1 MSSIPETYAA
11 VDLGSNSFHM
21 IVANI
26 TDNRIQLVDKIKEPV
41 QLAAGLDESQNLSQE
56 AIDRALACLE
66 RFGQRLKTI
75 PRINVRAVGTNTL
88 RQARNGT
95 KFLYMAK
102 QALGHSIEII
112 SGREEARLIFLGVAH
127 SIYNESDK
135 RLVVDIGGGSTEV
148 VIGKGYH
155 AHYTESLYMGCVSM
169 SNKYFT
175 NGEINPKKMRKA
187 ILSARQELETVE
199 AIYKKAGW
207 DNAIGSSGT
216 IITIEQVIREKGW
229 SDTSITREAL
239 KKLKKELTAV
249 DHIDQFTTS
258 TLSTSRRQVFPGGVA
273 ILSAVFEALDLEMME
288 VSDGALREGLLYD
301 LIGRLQDEDTRD
313 KTVIDLSDRYGIDK
327 DHAKQ
332 VEQTAVTCFNQLAS
346 SLNLDEK
353 TELKILRWAATLHEI
368 GLTVAHSQH
377 HKHGAYLLNHSDL
390 PGFSHQEQH
399 LLSMLVRCHRRKIPP
414 DIITQS
420 KENSNN
426 NYLVL
431 IIILRLAILLNRG
444 RSFTV
449 LPDFSLICKDQEIR
463 ISFPENWLSE
473 HPLTEADLGTEAGY
487 LNDTAFKLV
496 YE

>member
-41 QLAAGLDESQNLSQE
+41 QLAAGLDESLNLKQD
-56 AIDRALACLE
+56 AIDRALTCLE

-88 RQARNGT
+88 RQARNGS

-127 SIYNESDK
+127 SIYNENDK

-148 VIGKGYH
+148 VIGQGYQ

-169 SNKYFT
+169 SHKFFS
-175 NGEINPKKMRKA
+175 NGEVNAKKMRKA
-187 ILSARQELETVE
+187 ILAARQELETVE
-199 AIYKKAGW
+199 AIYKKVGW
-207 DNAIGSSGT
+207 DNVIGSSGT
-216 IITIEQVIREKGW
+216 IIRIEEVIREKGW
-229 SDTSITREAL
+229 SDTSITKDSL
-239 KKLKKELTAV
+239 KKLKKELTSV
-249 DHIDQFTTS
+249 DHIDRFNTGV
-258 TLSTSRRQVFPGGVA
+258 LSSARRQVFPGGVA
-273 ILSAVFEALDLEMME
+273 ILSAIFDALNIEMME

-313 KTVIDLSDRYGIDK
+313 KTVIELTDRYGIDK

-332 VEQTAVTCFNQLAS
+332 VEQTAVDCFNQLAS
-346 SLNLDEK
+346 SLNLDQK
-353 TELKILRWAATLHEI
+353 TELKILRWAAMLHEI
-368 GLTVAHSQH
+368 GLTVAHSQYH
-377 HKHGAYLLNHSDL
+377 RHGAYLLNHSDL
-390 PGFSHQEQH
+390 PGFSHQEQY

-414 DIITQS
+414 EIITQS
-420 KENSNN
+420 KQDSGNN
-426 NYLVL
+426 HLIL

-449 LPDFSLICKDQEIR
+449 LPEFSLTCKDQEIK
-463 ISFPENWLSE
+463 ISFPGNWLSE
-473 HPLTEADLGTEAGY
+473 HPLTEADLGTEISYIKEAGI
-487 LNDTAFKLV
+487 KLV

>member
-41 QLAAGLDESQNLSQE
+41 RLAGGLDESLNLTQD
-56 AIDRALACLE
+56 AMDRALACLE

-75 PRINVRAVGTNTL
+75 PRVNVRAVGTNTL

-95 KFLYMAK
+95 KFMFMAK
-102 QALGHSIEII
+102 RALGHSIEII

-127 SIYNESDK
+127 SIYNENDK

-148 VIGKGYH
+148 VIGKGYQ

-169 SNKYFT
+169 SHEFFV
-175 NGEINPKKMRKA
+175 NGEINTKKMRKA
-187 ILSARQELETVE
+187 ILAARQELETVE
-199 AIYKKAGW
+199 AIYKKVGW
-207 DNAIGSSGT
+207 DSAIGSSGT
-216 IITIEQVIREKGW
+216 IIRIEEVIREKGW
-229 SDTSITREAL
+229 SDTSITLDAL
-239 KKLKKELTAV
+239 KKLKKELTSI
-249 DHIDQFTTS
+249 DHIDQFNSTVLTS
-258 TLSTSRRQVFPGGVA
+258 ARRPVFPGGVA
-273 ILSAVFEALDLEMME
+273 ILYAIFEALGLEMME

-313 KTVIDLSDRYGIDK
+313 KTVVELSNRYGIDM

-332 VEQTAVTCFNQLAS
+332 VEQTAIFCFNQLAS

-353 TELKILRWAATLHEI
+353 NDLKILRWAATLHEI
-368 GLTVAHSQH
+368 GLTVAHSQY
-377 HKHGAYLLNHSDL
+377 HKHGAYLLNNSDL
-390 PGFSHQEQH
+390 PGFSHQEQNM
-399 LLSMLVRCHRRKIPP
+399 LSMLVRGHRRKIPP
-414 DIITQS
+414 EIITLS
-420 KENSNN
+420 KENSDN
-426 NYLVL
+426 NYMIL

-449 LPDFSLICKDQEIR
+449 LPEFTLSCENHVIK
-463 ISFPENWLSE
+463 ISFPENWLSD
-473 HPLTEADLGTEAGY
+473 HPLTEADLGTEADY
-487 LNDTAFKLV
+487 LTETAFKLK